1 MRTVLLLGWLL
12 VPVIGA
18 AYHYGPGQERMRLD
32 DVAASLAEAD
42 SRTKQQDWAGAA
54 DRYDTALN
62 QIPSDRT
69 SDVRQTRLERDK
81 AWMNSGK
88 LPEANADLKAMVDDL
103 QADPKADSGLLKG
116 ARAAYANSQYYMTW
130 LMKLEGMP
138 RDDWEP
144 EIESARQSFRL
155 LAEQAEQAGDTKAV
169 ERNREDLES
178 AIRLARMEPG
188 ELQGLNLPKQCQ
200 GCKSGSCKKPGRK
213 PGNKKSDQPKDSRG
227 AGSGPPPDGS
237 GS

>member
-1 MRTVLLLGWLL
+1 MRTILLLGWLL
-12 VPVIGA
+12 VPVVGA
-18 AYHYGPGQERMRLD
+18 AYHYGPGQEKMGLD

-42 SRTKQQDWAGAA
+42 ACAGREYWDGAA
-54 DRYDTALN
+54 ARYDAALS
-62 QIPSDRT
+62 QLPADRAA
-69 SDVRQTRLERDK
+69 DLRMARLERDK

-88 LPEANADLKAMVDDL
+88 LPEASADLQSLVDDI

-116 ARAAYANSQYYMTW
+116 ARAALANSQYYITW

-144 EIESARQSFRL
+144 EIESSRQSFRL
-155 LAEQAEQAGDTKAV
+155 LAEQAERDGDAKGV

-188 ELQGLNLPKQCQ
+188 DLQGLALPKQCQ
-200 GCKSGSCKKPGRK
+200 GCKSGNCNKPGRK
-213 PGNKKSDQPKDSRG
+213 KANSSGQPKDSRG